1 MHPDVDCAHLIVQSG
16 IKEVLYDEMLSSKRI
31 KDLKQLSCKHI
42 KDLKQLSSPTDNE
55 KLKTFRNAIDILR
68 LGRVALRYVKNF
80 LAINFYNTSV
90 ESANQKLKLN

>member
-1 MHPDVDCAHLIVQSG
+1 MYLTLHPDHDCAHLIVQSE

-31 KDLKQLSCKHI
+31 KDLKE
-42 KDLKQLSSPTDNE
+42 LSSPT
-55 KLKTFRNAIDILR
+55 FINACDILR
-68 LGRVALRYVKNF
+68 LGRVSLRYVKNF

>member
-31 KDLKQLSCKHI
+31 EDLKSIEDNLPSAR
-42 KDLKQLSSPTDNE
+42 KDK
-55 KLKTFRNAIDILR
+55 KLKTFVSARDILR
-68 LGRVALRYVKNF
+68 LGRVSLRYVKNF
-80 LAINFYNTSV
+80 LAINFYFTSV